1 MHNNPKKKL
10 KIYLFIFPM
19 WPEKYDLA
27 MDQTQKVKI
36 MRLKY
41 GAKFMMITITALQRA
56 GKEKCHQ
63 ARSSHRTTTHH
74 SRGPAPQHTHTHT
87 HTHTCTTQGSAVR
100 CWSNVKRSR
109 VERSSQQLLQR
120 DHTLVLQ
127 PDFCRMDPVW
137 SCYNQYSTENYHPA
151 LQFITDL
158 KQIFIS

>member
-1 MHNNPKKKL
+1 MHNNPKKL
-10 KIYLFIFPM
+10 KIYPFICPM

-41 GAKFMMITITALQRA
+41 GAEFMMIAITAPQRA

-74 SRGPAPQHTHTHT
+74 SRGPAPQHTHT
-87 HTHTCTTQGSAVR
+87 CTTQGSAVR
-100 CWSNVKRSR
+100 CWSDVKRSR
-109 VERSSQQLLQR
+109 EEHSSQQLLKR